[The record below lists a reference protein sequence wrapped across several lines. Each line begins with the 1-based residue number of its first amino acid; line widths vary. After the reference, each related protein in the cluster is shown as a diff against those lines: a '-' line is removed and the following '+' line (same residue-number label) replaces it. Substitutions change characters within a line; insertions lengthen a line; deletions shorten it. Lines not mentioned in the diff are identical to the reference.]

1 MIELIKIGHF
11 LSVDSPVDKELA
23 RGLIF
28 HSGIKNK
35 KNPYFALVVVGHL
48 ILIIWKA

>member
-35 KNPYFALVVVGHL
+35 KTH
-48 ILIIWKA
+48 ILLLLSWDI